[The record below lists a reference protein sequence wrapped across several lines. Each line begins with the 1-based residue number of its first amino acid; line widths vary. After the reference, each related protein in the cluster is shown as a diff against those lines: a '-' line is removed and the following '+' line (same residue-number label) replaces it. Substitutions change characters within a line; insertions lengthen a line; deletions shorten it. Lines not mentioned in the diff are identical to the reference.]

1 MNIEVLISTINLKN
15 KEKLVKKMKVKKC
28 TIINQYTNMQELKDI
43 PIGDQRLYS
52 YKEKGLSKSRNRAIE
67 KSLADIIII
76 ADDDLEYVNRYDKII
91 EEGYK
96 KYKDA
101 DIIAF
106 YVENSDKVRKKKKMK
121 EGRIGY
127 LRSMKIQSVQLT
139 MKRKS
144 IEQIKFNECFGIGT
158 DLYMGEENLFLF
170 DCLRKGLRIYYI
182 PIKIAN
188 IGKSESIW
196 FTGFDKRYMFVK
208 GCQFYEMSNTFSILL
223 ILQYA
228 IRKRKLYKKNFGM
241 IKAIKYM
248 EMGRKAWRKN
258 REREKV

>member
-1 MNIEVLISTINLKN
+1 MNIEVLISTMNLKN

-52 YKEKGLSKSRNRAIE
+52 YKEKGLSKSRNRAIK
-67 KSLADIIII
+67 KSLADIIVI
-76 ADDDLEYVNRYDKII
+76 ADDDLEYVNGYDKII
-91 EEGYK
+91 EEGYN

-106 YVENSDKVRKKKKMK
+106 YVENSDKLRKKKKMR
-121 EGRIGY
+121 EGRVGY

-144 IEQIKFNECFGIGT
+144 VEQIKFNESFGAGT
-158 DLYMGEENLFLF
+158 ALYLGEENIFLC
-170 DCLRKGLRIYYI
+170 DCLKKGLKIYYM
-182 PIKIAN
+182 PITIAN
-188 IGKSESIW
+188 IKKSGSIW
-196 FTGFDKRYMFVK
+196 FKGFNKRYMFAK
-208 GCQFYEMSNTFSILL
+208 GCQFYEMSNMFSMLL

-228 IRKRKLYKKNFGM
+228 IRKRKLYKKNFGT

-248 EMGRKAWRKN
+248 ELGRKKWRKN
-258 REREKV
+258 RKSEKK